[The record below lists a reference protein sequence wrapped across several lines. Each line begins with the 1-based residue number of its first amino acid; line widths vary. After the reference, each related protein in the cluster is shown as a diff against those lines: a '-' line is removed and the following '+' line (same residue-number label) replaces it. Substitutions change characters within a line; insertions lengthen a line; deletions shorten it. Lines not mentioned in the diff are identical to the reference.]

1 MENYQGSCHCGQI
14 VFTVKTDTEFST
26 RCDCS
31 MCRRRGAII
40 LRCKQDNL
48 KTLSGEEHLQMYQFG
63 ANKAEHYF
71 CKQCG
76 IHVFYRLKKLPEQF
90 GVNSGCLDG
99 IDQNTLSPVL
109 TKGSKT

>member
-1 MENYQGSCHCGQI
+1 
-14 VFTVKTDTEFST
+14 
-26 RCDCS
+26 

-76 IHVFYRLKKLPEQF
+76 IHVFYRLRKLPEQF